1 MEELEEV
8 YNDFERKNKR
18 YTKEEYVEF
27 KRQEKQDLYDLIDS
41 TALEIANDGNK
52 FKQFLDI
59 QGNFEQYSVGN
70 CLALV
75 GQMPEATIVRDYES
89 WRSLGGYPRKEHVDL
104 KILEPGDSYM
114 REDGSVGVSWNVKY
128 VIDISQVN
136 IKNRPKKMR
145 YNEKLLLRT
154 FLNCSRAKVEMVS
167 ELPITDKSAYYNS
180 DENVLYVK
188 RGSNIPEIFY
198 DVTEA
203 LSEQEMGKVSSIDN
217 FYNKCV
223 SYMLCR
229 KYGIDVSKIDITNIP
244 GELKLMDAREIRE
257 HLQPIHN
264 AMENLTVRA
273 NKCIEVYSKQNKEK
287 VNER

>member
-154 FLNCSRAKVEMVS
+154 FLNCSRSKVEMVS